1 MNSHLVLK
9 SVVFIVEG
17 LLLMLA
23 LAAAVHFE
31 IGRLL
36 LAIAVGAVCAFARD
50 LRDRI
55 KIGQSLWKW
64 SGRITSR
71 LVRRQ
76 HCSGSNPN
84 GANRGEA

>member
-1 MNSHLVLK
+1 MNWHLVLK
-9 SVVFIVEG
+9 PVVFIVEG

-36 LAIAVGAVCAFARD
+36 LAIAVGAVCAFGEIFVIA
-50 LRDRI
+50 

-71 LVRRQ
+71 LVPRGTARVE
-76 HCSGSNPN
+76 PE

>member
-1 MNSHLVLK
+1 MNSNLVLK

-31 IGRLL
+31 MGRLL
-36 LAIAVGAVCAFARD
+36 LAIAVGAVCAFGELFVIA
-50 LRDRI
+50 

-71 LVRRQ
+71 LVARR
-76 HCSGSNPN
+76 NARVEPE